1 LHNGSEEMSQE
12 PLLPQ
17 EPSVLDYLKE
27 VAKNLLPSWVAKNLL
42 PFWAK
47 DFLPIHR
54 GPQAAQP
61 SQTVIEHGPR
71 FPSEGAGGWFWPL
84 LTLVAGLVAQWFL
97 EPPHLSVPLVAI
109 VLYLLAVLGF
119 IRVLH
124 PLTSFTGQ
132 EPPTPFTGQGVQPA
146 RGE

>member
-1 LHNGSEEMSQE
+1 MSQE

-27 VAKNLLPSWVAKNLL
+27 VAKNLLPFWVAKNLL

-47 DFLPIHR
+47 DFSPIHR

-61 SQTVIEHGPR
+61 SQTVIEHGPQ

-119 IRVLH
+119 IRVL
-124 PLTSFTGQ
+124 Q
-132 EPPTPFTGQGVQPA
+132 PPNPVYGAGTPNPVYGAGA
-146 RGE
+146 RGECGSDA